1 VASTDLARLRY
12 AALLLIPLAVALA
25 VIDLTPLPALAG
37 ITGDL
42 RVYFE
47 DGGRLLAGVTPYRG
61 FALEY
66 PPVALVPM
74 TLPRL
79 LWPFGTI
86 SEDIF
91 QRLFGVMEGCVAVV
105 VGWLIARIADAPLRA
120 VAIWALLA
128 LAAGVSI
135 TWRYDIWP
143 ALCVLCAII
152 AVERDR
158 PGLAGLA
165 IGVGTM
171 LKLFPIVVLA
181 ILVARCIAL
190 RDRAGLLRLVGGTAA
205 AIGILMGVSV
215 ALAGGDAFQWVTYEL
230 DRGLQLESTGAGL
243 LLLLHAFAGQPASTV
258 IAFGTVQVIAP
269 GADAVVAATPFVEV
283 LLVGAFAILA
293 LMRFRRD
300 VARLGEVPL
309 SSLAVAVVGI
319 LVALLVS
326 SKVFSV
332 QYIVWFLP
340 IAPLLPGRLPWMAL
354 AVAALSTFIY
364 PLNYTPVW
372 QLDPAMTVV
381 LNLRTGLLVALLVWL
396 GIRLIGPRRSPLE
409 SAP

>member
-1 VASTDLARLRY
+1 MASTDLARLRY

-25 VIDLTPLPALAG
+25 VIDLTPLPALSG

-79 LWPFGTI
+79 LWPSGTI
-86 SEDIF
+86 SEDAF

-105 VGWLIARIADAPLRA
+105 VGWFIGRIADAPLRA

-128 LAAGVSI
+128 FAAGVSI

-143 ALCVLCAII
+143 ALFVLWAVI

-165 IGVGTM
+165 IGIGTM

-181 ILVARCIAL
+181 ILVARSIAL
-190 RDRAGLLRLVGGTAA
+190 RDRAGLLRLIGGTAA
-205 AIGILMGVSV
+205 AIGVVMGVSV
-215 ALAGGDAFQWVTYEL
+215 ALAGGDSFQWVTYEL

-258 IAFGTVQVIAP
+258 IAFGTVQVITP
-269 GADAVVAATPFVEV
+269 GADAVVAATPFLEV
-283 LLVGAFAILA
+283 LLMGAVAILA
-293 LMRFRRD
+293 LVRFRRD
-300 VARLGEVPL
+300 VARFGEVPL

-340 IAPLLPGRLPWMAL
+340 IAPLLPGRLPWVVL

-381 LNLRTGLLVALLVWL
+381 LNVRTGLLVALFVWL
-396 GIRLIGPRRSPLE
+396 GVRLIGPRRRPLE